1 MHKHSNIL
9 MNTGGS
15 LSQTES
21 MAGDIAMKSLEG
33 GMLYKCI
40 VLIYR
45 VCIKINRFQPYLG
58 LFHLGTGPWTCE
70 SKHMCCRHSL
80 SVFLSPLVPRSSFLF
95 THKLHI
101 AIRLGC
107 TGGIASWPRFKISK
121 NYKGHQRI
129 SNHIRDLKKLSG
141 TSFVLKSMVQDEPLL
156 CQALSSGTSK
166 VECSCQKTDS
176 S

>member
-80 SVFLSPLVPRSSFLF
+80 SVFFVAACSPQQLLVHTQITYSHKIRMHRWHCIMASFQNLKELQRPSTDLKSYPRSKKTFG
-95 THKLHI
+95 HKLRSQVH
-101 AIRLGC
+101 G
-107 TGGIASWPRFKISK
+107 PR
-121 NYKGHQRI
+121 
-129 SNHIRDLKKLSG
+129 
-141 TSFVLKSMVQDEPLL
+141 
-156 CQALSSGTSK
+156 
-166 VECSCQKTDS
+166 
-176 S
+176 